1 MPFDFDLVII
11 GGSGIAR
18 SIAATAGRLKTRVAL
33 VEPNSTLARL
43 QTQIHFQT
51 QIHCHTFQTQA
62 HSVQNGS
69 QWQAGVQA
77 SHQFV
82 RLLAEN
88 ENLHTSIAQLARCGV
103 DVIIGQGRFER
114 TTRRTSQ
121 PFALIVNDR
130 VLRSRAYLLATG
142 SLPIL
147 PAIEGLDTI
156 DYRTIDHFWQNP
168 WQTQPERLVMIG
180 TDPNGIALAQTL
192 NRMGTRV
199 TLVSQTAQLLPHADQ
214 EAVFFFQAFL
224 EAEGIDL
231 YLNTNVT
238 RIQPASAAIEL
249 QLETRLSSQFSIP
262 SFHSDSA
269 NSNDYRSNKYTT
281 LEPAATR
288 STTLETDA
296 VLLATDRYPDVLG
309 LNIESIGVQ
318 CHTNGVSVNSRLQT
332 THPRIYACGDVLGG
346 YSLTNVATH
355 EADVALFNALFLS
368 KFFKKR
374 VQYHTLPWAVLT
386 DPPFVQVGLTESQ
399 ARAAYANVRV
409 FRQTYQPLLSAHLR
423 TMAIGN
429 TAIGNA
435 ATGFCKLITLADGE
449 ILGAQGIG
457 TNAQEWISIIAL
469 AMQQRTKLGTID
481 PSTFVSPSFSE
492 VIARFVDQWQDDR
505 LLKR

>member
-18 SIAATAGRLKTRVAL
+18 SIAATAGRLKARVAL
-33 VEPNSTLARL
+33 VEPNSTTDRL
-43 QTQIHFQT
+43 QTQIHY
-51 QIHCHTFQTQA
+51 HTFQTQA
-62 HSVQNGS
+62 HSVQNGF
-69 QWQAGVQA
+69 QWQAGLQA
-77 SHQFV
+77 SHQFAQ
-82 RLLAEN
+82 LLAEN
-88 ENLHTSIAQLARCGV
+88 ENLQASTAQLARYGV

-114 TTRRTSQ
+114 TDRRTSQ
-121 PFALIVNDR
+121 EFALIVNDR
-130 VLRSRAYLLATG
+130 VLRSRSYLLAIG

-156 DYRTIDHFWQNP
+156 DYRTIDHFWQDP

-180 TDPNGIALAQTL
+180 ADPNGIALAQTL

-199 TLVSQTAQLLPHADQ
+199 TLVSQAAQLLPHADQ
-214 EAVFFFQAFL
+214 EAVFFFQALL

-238 RIQPASAAIEL
+238 HIRPISNAIEL
-249 QLETRLSSQFSIP
+249 QLETRLNSQFSTP

-281 LEPAATR
+281 LDPVAPQ

-296 VLLATDRYPDVLG
+296 LLLATDRYPDVLG
-309 LNIESIGVQ
+309 LNLESIGIQ

-332 THPRIYACGDVLGG
+332 THPRIYACGDGLGG
-346 YSLTNVATH
+346 YSLSNIAAH

-374 VQYHTLPWAVLT
+374 VHYQTLPWAVLS

-399 ARAAYANVRV
+399 ARAVYTNIRV

-423 TMAIGN
+423 TMAIE
-429 TAIGNA
+429 NA
-435 ATGFCKLITLADGE
+435 ATTGFCKLITLADGE

-481 PSTFVSPSFSE
+481 PSTFLSPSFSE
-492 VIARFVDQWQDDR
+492 VIARFVNQWQNDR
-505 LLKR
+505 LSKR